1 MKRIVLFAALLVA
14 AARMGWAGDV
24 DLLAEGNS
32 WRFSGGTEFPPGA
45 LGSFSVDE
53 EGGAAIANLEY
64 DFTQGGLYVAGAGN
78 VRIEEGPT
86 EIRFKFKADTPLTV
100 GIRLVDKTNQTHQ
113 YQFAYTD
120 EGQWQEYRV
129 DLAEKAG
136 LIFGGKGDKVL
147 HFPITQVYFIAQK
160 KGGSLS
166 GKAQFRDVV
175 MQ

>member
-1 MKRIVLFAALLVA
+1 MLI
-14 AARMGWAGDV
+14 
-24 DLLAEGNS
+24 S
-32 WRFSGGTEFPPGA
+32 WRRETRGDS
-45 LGSFSVDE
+45 LSFRSIGLLSVDE

-78 VRIEEGPT
+78 VRVEEGPT

-147 HFPITQVYFIAQK
+147 HLDHAGVLHRPEEGRLPVGQ
-160 KGGSLS
+160 GSVS
-166 GKAQFRDVV
+166 RCGDAI
-175 MQ
+175 MQR